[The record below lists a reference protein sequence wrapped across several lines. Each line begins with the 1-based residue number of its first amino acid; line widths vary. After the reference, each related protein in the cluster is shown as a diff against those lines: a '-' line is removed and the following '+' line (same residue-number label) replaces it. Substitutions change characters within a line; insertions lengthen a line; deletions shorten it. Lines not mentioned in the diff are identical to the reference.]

1 VQGRLAYKETAKM
14 TVRKIGAT
22 PWGRQPHGK
31 KLDKLFNAL
40 LGLGRK
46 DSTGVLREV
55 AEELAEDVD
64 CDKVYWTDHDEDG
77 PSGGSLN
84 PDIPMEEIFE
94 RHESGWLGIF
104 RKSDRKFD
112 KIVTQFVDLH
122 EEDEDEALEWLEE
135 EFTEV
140 LFGRVLEDFD
150 GEQLDDTYEHV
161 RDNCQDGADYA
172 KDPYAYYGMS
182 RSDFY
187 ASRLAARTMTWH
199 RDVEPALEAAG
210 HNTANDRS
218 WAPWAKDMDR
228 AENIAERAYGDPA
241 KMLRL
246 SENMAKSIKNLQKA
260 VRRGRAVEEHI
271 GSEYA
276 TPFYQKALELLGRL
290 ASRTASGATTLHP
303 LFDSVQPFVKNYGR
317 FLKALVEG
325 MESFS
330 EMYPWKW
337 DPRYAP
343 DVLTT
348 DSVEVEGESE
358 PYYVDNSGIPA
369 GYDGPTYTIEYP
381 SKAKFD
387 FITTIPLGRWPAQ
400 TLKALKS
407 HVVDAKGFLRAL
419 KDLTSNSSA
428 MKALGGLYAEL
439 ASDDLYNDGAYHALI
454 EEDEQAFNE
463 WFTEDSDAVGWGG
476 DVNLEVVKSR
486 ASAKASGAGI
496 HIEAETVIS
505 MDPDGEP
512 DLGESDFDEGD
523 YDDGHYASLKVATRW
538 MRAKDHDIPKEVEEK
553 AKEVEKGNPGYD
565 DAKVWATAWSIYCK
579 HIEPGSD
586 HCSKKPGEYLKKKAT
601 ELEDFSKA
609 GRDAGAKKKV
619 SPHMYVISKI
629 QKDRYMIT
637 LGDPR
642 SSRAKIIRQGEAWDM
657 KDWYGDQ
664 RGRISDDHIIDVSG
678 LKLVSDKH
686 SDFYESLAKAAG
698 ADRELLKDWA
708 AHVQKNRRR
717 WEGRKYDADD
727 WYDEALEFAG
737 SSWKFHNLDPWD
749 DVPQREV
756 ERYAEDNAP
765 DMLTHVNA
773 PSSASARSA
782 ARVAKRHLA

>member
-1 VQGRLAYKETAKM
+1 M
-14 TVRKIGAT
+14 TIKRTGAT

-40 LGLGRK
+40 LGMGRK

-55 AEELAEDVD
+55 AEELADDVD
-64 CDKVYWTDHDEDG
+64 CDKLYWTDYDEDG
-77 PSGGSLN
+77 PSGGSSN
-84 PDIPMEEIFE
+84 PDIPMEQIWE
-94 RHESGWLGIF
+94 RHESGWLDIF
-104 RKSDRKFD
+104 RKDDRKFD
-112 KIVTQFVDLH
+112 KIVTQFTDLH

-135 EFTEV
+135 EFTEI

-150 GEQLDDTYEHV
+150 GEELDDTYDEV
-161 RDNCQDGADYA
+161 RGQCWESAEEA
-172 KDPYAYYGMS
+172 RDPYGYRGLS
-182 RSDFY
+182 RSDFL
-187 ASRLAARTMTWH
+187 ASRR
-199 RDVEPALEAAG
+199 
-210 HNTANDRS
+210 
-218 WAPWAKDMDR
+218 
-228 AENIAERAYGDPA
+228 
-241 KMLRL
+241 
-246 SENMAKSIKNLQKA
+246 
-260 VRRGRAVEEHI
+260 
-271 GSEYA
+271 
-276 TPFYQKALELLGRL
+276 
-290 ASRTASGATTLHP
+290 ASRTASGAATLHP

-337 DPRYAP
+337 KDTP

-387 FITTIPLGRWPAQ
+387 FTTTIPLGRWPAE

-407 HVVDAKGFLRAL
+407 HVVDAKGFLLAL
-419 KDLTSNSSA
+419 KDLTNSSRA
-428 MKALGGLYAEL
+428 MKALGGLYADL
-439 ASDDLYNDGAYHALI
+439 ASDDLYNDGAYYALI

-476 DVNLEVVKSR
+476 DVDLKVVKST

-496 HIEAETVIS
+496 RIEAEAVIS
-505 MDPDGEP
+505 MNPDGDP
-512 DLGESDFDEGD
+512 DLGEPDFDEGD
-523 YDDGHYASLKVATRW
+523 YDDGYYASLKVATRW

-601 ELEDFSKA
+601 ELEDFSKAVIRKFPGASFNKKQQMWDLGDGRMVMFGQHGDKTTIDVWTSDSRPEKIKMNIPVKSESDAVSAIKRTKA

-749 DVPQREV
+749 DVPKREV

-782 ARVAKRHLA
+782 AHVAERYLA